1 MKNQIRA
8 VLVAA
13 LLTIAPLSL
22 MAQYG
27 GPGSIDI
34 NFGLGLGSTLAGDG
48 AMPIGLSVDYGL
60 NEEVTVGGYLG
71 YAKSEIAGLWEYTH
85 TIIGAR
91 ATYSKEFVDNIH
103 TYGGA
108 MLGYN
113 VVGVE
118 YKGPGNVTNDLSAI
132 TYTAFVGARY
142 HFTSN
147 IGAYGEVGYG
157 VSLLTL
163 GLTYR
168 L

>member
-1 MKNQIRA
+1 MKNQIKA

-13 LLTIAPLSL
+13 LLTIAPFTL
-22 MAQYG
+22 MAQ
-27 GPGSIDI
+27 
-34 NFGLGLGSTLAGDG
+34 
-48 AMPIGLSVDYGL
+48 
-60 NEEVTVGGYLG
+60 
-71 YAKSEIAGLWEYTH
+71 
-85 TIIGAR
+85 
-91 ATYSKEFVDNIH
+91 
-103 TYGGA
+103 YGGA

-113 VVGVE
+113 IVGVD
-118 YKGPGNVTNDLSAI
+118 YKGPGNATSDLSAI